1 MSDLRKTALNT
12 HYKEEEMTLEIKPPE
27 KLIEENPDKPAF
39 YMADTGQMI
48 TRLQLDQGANQCAQM
63 MRNMGLKN
71 ENNIAIFMENRPE
84 FIEICAAASRSG
96 LFYTAISTHLNISDA
111 EYIVKDSGAK
121 VLFTSAAM
129 GETATALAELIPGD
143 VVRIVVGGA
152 LDGFEPYEEK
162 RDGYPIEPIPDQAA
176 GRDMLYSSGTTGRPK
191 GVVTKPEEL
200 PYGEIDPSY
209 LGLVMLFQFTEESI
223 YLSPAPLY
231 HAAPLRFVLLTLRL
245 GGTVVIMPKFDAEQS
260 LELIEKYKISHSQ
273 WVPTMFVRMLKLADE
288 QRTRYDLSS
297 HQVAI
302 HAAAPIGIEVKE
314 KMIDWWGPILIEYY
328 AGTEGNGLCAI
339 GSQDWLTHK
348 GSVGP
353 CFIGTPKILDEAGN
367 ELPQGEVGAIY
378 FADGNDFEYLND
390 PKKTASSRNDKG
402 WTTLDDVGY
411 LDKDGFVYL
420 TDRQSNMIISGGVNI
435 YPQES
440 ENLLVMHPKVM
451 DAAVIG
457 VPHEEFGEEVKGVVQ
472 LRDLSEAGPG
482 MEQELLDYCRAHLSK
497 IKCPV
502 SIDFNEELPRTPTGK
517 LLKRLLK
524 DKYWKEQKRR
534 I

>member
-1 MSDLRKTALNT
+1 
-12 HYKEEEMTLEIKPPE
+12 MTLEIKSPQQ
-27 KLIEENPDKPAF
+27 LVEENPDKPAF
-39 YMADTGQMI
+39 YMADTGQMV

-63 MRNMGLKN
+63 MRDMGLKN
-71 ENNIAIFMENRPE
+71 EDNIAIFMENRPE
-84 FIEICAAASRSG
+84 FIEICTAAGRSG

-121 VLFTSAAM
+121 VLFTSAVM
-129 GETATALAELIPGD
+129 GETAAKIAESIPGS
-143 VVRIVVGGA
+143 VVKMVVGGELA
-152 LDGFEPYEEK
+152 GFESYEEK
-162 RDGYPIEPIPDQAA
+162 RDAYPNDPIPDQAT

-200 PYGEIDPSY
+200 PYGEIIPSY
-209 LGLVMLFQFTEESI
+209 LGLIMLFQFTEEAI

-245 GGTVVIMPKFDAEQS
+245 GGTVVIMTKFDAEQS
-260 LELIEKYKISHSQ
+260 LALIEKYKISHSQ
-273 WVPTMFVRMLKLADE
+273 WVPTMFVRMLKLPDE
-288 QRTRYDLSS
+288 VRTKYDLST

-302 HAAAPIGIEVKE
+302 HAAAPIGIEPKE
-314 KMIDWWGPILIEYY
+314 KMIDWWGPILMEYY

-339 GSQDWLTHK
+339 GSQDWLAHK

-367 ELPQGEVGAIY
+367 ELPQGGVGTIY

-390 PKKTASSRNDKG
+390 PDKTSSSRNDKG

-411 LDKDGFVYL
+411 IDKDGFVYL
-420 TDRQSNMIISGGVNI
+420 TDRKSNMIISGGVNI

-440 ENLLVMHPKVM
+440 ENLLVMHPKVL

-457 VPHEEFGEEVKGVVQ
+457 VPNEEFGEEVKGVVQ
-472 LRDLSEAGPG
+472 VRDPSEAGP
-482 MEQELLDYCRAHLSK
+482 ELAQELLDYCRKNLSK

-502 SIDFNEELPRTPTGK
+502 SIDFEEELPRTPTGK

-524 DKYWKEQKRR
+524 DRYWKEHDRR